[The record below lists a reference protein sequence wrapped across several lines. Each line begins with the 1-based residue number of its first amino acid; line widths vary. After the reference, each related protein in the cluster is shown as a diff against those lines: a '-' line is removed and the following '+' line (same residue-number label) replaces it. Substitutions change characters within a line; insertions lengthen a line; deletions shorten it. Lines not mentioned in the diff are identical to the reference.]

1 MANRRMFS
9 KDVIDSDRFL
19 DMPPTAQNFY
29 FHLGMQADDD
39 GFVSAPK
46 KVKRLSS
53 ATDDDLKLLIAKEFV
68 IPFES
73 GIIVIADWKLN
84 NMLRKDR
91 YKETIH
97 KDEKL
102 HLIEKENGTYQY
114 SKTISNTEN
123 SQATNGLP
131 NDNQMATQYSIA
143 KDSIDQLSKEK
154 GRTAEGS
161 IEQSSLDQTRLEE
174 DTFSYAENALD
185 ESESINLNDCIDFY
199 QSEIGRLGN
208 FDMKT
213 LERLSK
219 EYGIDFLYESLEKTA
234 FRGDVASPLAYVTT
248 LLKEW
253 RRKGFTDI
261 SDITNEQEEFN
272 EQFEEDLPF

>member
-123 SQATNGLP
+123 SQTTNGLP

>member
-53 ATDDDLKLLIAKEFV
+53 ATDDDLKLLIAKGFV

-97 KDEKL
+97 KGEKL
-102 HLIEKENGTYQY
+102 HLIEKENGSYQY
-114 SKTISNTEN
+114 SETILNTEN
-123 SQATNGLP
+123 SQTTNGLP
-131 NDNQMATQYSIA
+131 TGNQMDTQYSIEQG
-143 KDSIDQLSKEK
+143 SIGQLSKGK
-154 GRTAEGS
+154 DRTAKES
-161 IEQSSLDQTRLEE
+161 KEQISLDQTRLEGTPSHFAA
-174 DTFSYAENALD
+174 DVFD
-185 ESESINLNDCIDFY
+185 ESESINLNDCIEFY
-199 QSEIGRLGN
+199 QSEIGELGN
-208 FDMKT
+208 FDVKT

-219 EYGIDFLYESLEKTA
+219 EYGSDFLYESLEKVV
-234 FRGDVASPLAYVTT
+234 FRGDVASPLAYITT

-253 RRKGFTDI
+253 RGKGFTDI
-261 SDITNEQEEFN
+261 SDIKNEQKEFN

>member
-19 DMPPTAQNFY
+19 DMPPTTQNLY
-29 FHLGMQADDD
+29 FHLGIQADDD
-39 GFVSAPK
+39 GFVASPK
-46 KVKRLSS
+46 KVKRASS
-53 ATDDDLKLLIAKEFV
+53 ATDDDLKLLEAKKF
-68 IPFES
+68 IISFES
-73 GIIVIADWKLN
+73 GVIVIADWKLN
-84 NMLRKDR
+84 NYIQKDR
-91 YKETIH
+91 YTPTIH
-97 KDEKL
+97 LEEKR
-102 HLIEKENGTYQY
+102 HINT
-114 SKTISNTEN
+114 TEN
-123 SQATNGLP
+123 RSYKYVDTPCIQNVS
-131 NDNQMATQYSIA
+131 NMDTQYSIA

>member
-114 SKTISNTEN
+114 SKTILNGEN
-123 SQATNGLP
+123 GQTTNGLP
-131 NDNQMATQYSIA
+131 NDNQMATQYSIEQ
-143 KDSIDQLSKEK
+143 DSIGQLSKEK
-154 GRTAEGS
+154 DRAAKES
-161 IEQSSLDQTRLEE
+161 KEQISLDQTRLEE
-174 DTFSYAENALD
+174 ATFSYAENAFD
-185 ESESINLNDCIDFY
+185 ESERINLNDCIEFY
-199 QSEIGRLGN
+199 QSEIGELGN
-208 FDMKT
+208 FDVKT

-219 EYGIDFLYESLEKTA
+219 EYGIDFLYESLEKTT
-234 FRGDVASPLAYVTT
+234 FRDDVASPLAYITT

-261 SDITNEQEEFN
+261 NDIEDEQEEFN
-272 EQFEEDLPF
+272 ETYRDPTGY

>member
-102 HLIEKENGTYQY
+102 HLIEKENGSYQY
-114 SKTISNTEN
+114 SETILNTEN

-131 NDNQMATQYSIA
+131 NGNQMAPQYSIA

-261 SDITNEQEEFN
+261 SDITNEQEEFK